1 VSLARSSSRALAVL
15 AAIALLGASP
25 RFPQATQTDLGN
37 VKLFAE
43 NDAGAQLGGLQLSI
57 GAGLDRQTP
66 SSSGVAALT
75 AECVL
80 RTPLDG
86 VQLRDAIAAAG
97 GSIQYTVDGR
107 STRFY
112 VEGRPDALP
121 ALLGL
126 LGRALG
132 APDFSA
138 PTVAAARASL
148 AQRAKDVETTAL
160 SAAIEMFRRAYY
172 ATGAGLPALGSV
184 STLATLSGDEVRA
197 FYQADYRRGGA
208 VASAVGRET
217 PALAPAVRDL
227 LDTLPAGAAMP
238 VAGKANPIS
247 QSGQR
252 IVARRDVA
260 APMVVIGFGA
270 PDPGNADFGA
280 MLVLESLLANTFER
294 ASTTSLGLRDRSV
307 GAFYLYDGSPAS
319 LVVYVNGNRVDP
331 SLALRGVLLLASSL
345 GKRPLGASTLARL
358 KVQAEGSFVTDSV
371 SLSDRAYLLGTFGAL
386 GLGADP
392 VNAALGSIERTTPA
406 DVRRVAQ
413 RYLQRYIVAF
423 VLPRQAPAGT

>member
-1 VSLARSSSRALAVL
+1 LL
-15 AAIALLGASP
+15 AAVALLGAAPFGAAS
-25 RFPQATQTDLGN
+25 RFPQATQTDLGSA
-37 VKLFAE
+37 KLFAE

-57 GAGLDRQTP
+57 GAGLDRQAPTA
-66 SSSGVAALT
+66 SGVAAMT

-86 VQLRDAIAAAG
+86 VPLREAIAAAG
-97 GSIQYTVDGR
+97 GSLQYTVDGR

-121 ALLGL
+121 ALLAL
-126 LGRALG
+126 LGRALA

-148 AQRAKDVETTAL
+148 VQRSKDVETTAL
-160 SAAIEMFRRAYY
+160 STAIEMFRRAYY
-172 ATGAGLPALGSV
+172 ATGAGLPALGSA
-184 STLATLSGDEVRA
+184 STLATLGSDEVRA

-217 PALAPAVRDL
+217 PALAPALRAL
-227 LDTLPAGAAMP
+227 LDALPAGDATP
-238 VAGKANPIS
+238 VVAKANPIS
-247 QSGQR
+247 QSGQK

-270 PDPGNADFGA
+270 PEPGNADFGA

-345 GKRPLGASTLARL
+345 GKRPLGASALARL
-358 KVQAEGSFVTDSV
+358 KLQAEGSFVTDSV

-392 VNAALGSIERTTPA
+392 VNAALASIERTTPA

-423 VLPRQAPAGT
+423 VLPRQAPAGS